1 MQATTLPISGIDS
14 HAHVFLKDLPWSE
27 GRRYA
32 PSYDASL
39 ELYQSQ
45 LAMHGLSHG
54 VLIQPSFLGTDN
66 RYLIDCLDRFPDQF
80 RGVAVVNPAE
90 HLTLIDEYDAKGVV
104 GVRANLIGM
113 PTPDFAGGAWQVMFA
128 RMQALD
134 WHLEV
139 QVEAARLP
147 EISRI
152 VLQSGVRLVV
162 DHFGRF
168 DPDLNTRDPG
178 LQNLIAL
185 GETQQVWVK
194 FSGAYRVSPRV
205 GNRQTGLQAGS
216 QTEREAGREA
226 DRFAGEKQIVTTAR
240 AAFSLLKD
248 AFGIERLVWGSDWPH
263 TTFEDSENFES
274 ALTLFNE
281 VVTDAAERQVILT
294 AVPRDLFHF

>member
-80 RGVAVVNPAE
+80 RGVAVLNPAE
-90 HLTLIDEYDAKGVV
+90 HLSLIDEYDAKGVV

-152 VLQSGVRLVV
+152 VLKSGVRLVV

-205 GNRQTGLQAGS
+205 GDRQ
-216 QTEREAGREA
+216 A
-226 DRFAGEKQIVTTAR
+226 DRFAGRKQIAITAR

-263 TTFEDSENFES
+263 TTYEDTENFDS

-281 VVTDAAERQVILT
+281 VVTDAAERQAILT